1 MNNLEETASIIWQ
14 KIKSA
19 NNIILTCHVH
29 PDPDS
34 VGSNLALKLFLE
46 KNGKKVTLISGD
58 NHPLLSSKFLP
69 GFDSI
74 IDKSLTPEL
83 LDNHDLF
90 ICIDTGGIEQVTSKA
105 ILNLPLTIPLI
116 VIDHHPT
123 NKGFGEINYLDTKAN
138 SSAEIIFKLL
148 QIWDSKLI
156 DSKIA
161 ANLFAGFW
169 SDTGGGRY
177 KNTNSQT
184 FRIGADLID
193 FGVDHVD
200 IISKLDSQPIKNLR
214 VMGKTLAEA
223 RLFFSGKLVIAKIP
237 IEIFSQFGIS
247 DEEAGSIKYLIAF
260 NLSCASDTEIAV
272 TIYEYE
278 KGKVNASFRSNNPKH
293 FWNVSV
299 IASSLGG
306 GGHEQAAGAKIYAT
320 ITEAE
325 NIILEKI
332 RQIYPE
338 LGEA

>member
-19 NNIILTCHVH
+19 NNILLTCHVR

-58 NHPLLSSKFLP
+58 DHPLLSSDFLP

-74 IDKSLTPEL
+74 IDQSVTREL
-83 LDNHDLF
+83 INKNDLF
-90 ICIDTGGIEQVTSKA
+90 ICIDTGGIEQVTSKTN
-105 ILNLPLTIPLI
+105 LNLPLEIPLI

-123 NKGFGEINYLDTKAN
+123 NKGFGEINYIDSKAN
-138 SSAEIIFKLL
+138 SSAEIIFRLL
-148 QIWDSKLI
+148 QTWDRKLI
-156 DSKIA
+156 DINMA
-161 ANLFAGFW
+161 TCLFAGFW

-193 FGVDHVD
+193 FGIDHVD
-200 IISKLDSQPIKNLR
+200 IISKLDFQSIKNLQ
-214 VMGKTLAEA
+214 VLGKTLAETK
-223 RLFFSGKLVIAKIP
+223 LFFSGKLVMAKIP

-247 DEEAGSIKYLIAF
+247 NEEISDIKYLIAF
-260 NLSCASDTEIAV
+260 NLSCANDTEIAV

-278 KGKVNASFRSNNPKH
+278 KGKVSASFRSNNPKH
-293 FWNVSV
+293 FWNVSA
-299 IASSLGG
+299 IALSLGG
-306 GGHEQAAGAKIYAT
+306 GGHEQAAGAKIDAT
-320 ITEAE
+320 ISEAE
-325 NIILEKI
+325 KIILAKI
-332 RQIYPE
+332 SQIYPE
-338 LGEA
+338 LGKA